1 MDYKEILKEETSLDP
16 VEWDTH
22 RALAHRMVNDVFDF
36 LSSVEKQPVW
46 KKTPDKLKESVR
58 SGLPVAGEPVGSIY
72 DNFRENILPYRKGNI
87 HPRFFSWVEGNGTI
101 TGVLADMLASAM
113 NSNLAIGDHS
123 AVYVEHQ
130 VINWC
135 KEIVGFPASSSGL
148 IVSGGSI
155 ANVTALI
162 VARNAYRNGAI
173 KKSGLK
179 DLEERLVVYCS
190 TETHNCIF
198 KAVETI
204 GIGTDYLKKIPVT
217 ESFQIDVKAL
227 EKQIGIDKEN
237 GLTPFCVI
245 GNAGTVNTG
254 AIDPFDSL
262 SAICKI
268 EKMWLHVDGAIGGVM
283 HLLTEYADQMKGM
296 TEADS
301 IAFDLHKWLY
311 INYEAG
317 CVIIRDANAHKNAF
331 AQPASY
337 LSKHERGLAAGPD
350 SFSSYG
356 LELSRSFKSLKIW
369 MCLKEHGIDKYAKM
383 IRQNIAQAQYMED
396 NIKATSGL
404 ELLTPVTLNI
414 VCYRY
419 NPGSMSMEQ
428 LNQLNKEILMR
439 MHEQGI
445 AAPSYT
451 FLNGNYAIRLSITN
465 HRTVCADLD
474 AVLQG
479 TIELG
484 KKIMTESS
492 SLPYLIVDNQ

>member
-1 MDYKEILKEETSLDP
+1 
-16 VEWDTH
+16 
-22 RALAHRMVNDVFDF
+22 MVDDVFDF
-36 LSSVEKQPVW
+36 LSSVATQPVW
-46 KKTPDKLKESVR
+46 KKTPDKLKESIK
-58 SGLPVAGEPVGSIY
+58 SSLPEEGTSVVAIY
-72 DNFRENILPYRKGNI
+72 EDFRENILPFRKGNI

-173 KKSGLK
+173 KRSGLK
-179 DLEERLVVYCS
+179 DLEEYLVVYCS

-204 GIGTDYLKKIPVT
+204 GIGTDYLRKIPVT
-217 ESFQIDVKAL
+217 ENYQIDLDAL
-227 EKQIGIDKEN
+227 KEQIQNDRKN

-262 SAICKI
+262 SAICKQQN
-268 EKMWLHVDGAIGGVM
+268 MWLHVDGAIGGVL
-283 HLLTEYADQMKGM
+283 HLLPEYAGKLTGM
-296 TEADS
+296 DEADS

-331 AQPASY
+331 SQPASY

-369 MCLKEHGIDKYAKM
+369 MSIKEHGISKYAKM
-383 IRQNIAQAQYMED
+383 IRQNIAQAQYMGEK
-396 NIKATSGL
+396 IKTMRGL
-404 ELLTPVTLNI
+404 ELLTPVALNI

-419 NPGSMSMEQ
+419 NPGNMSQEE

-439 MHEQGI
+439 MHEKAI

-451 FLNGNYAIRLSITN
+451 FLKGNYAIRLSITN
-465 HRTVCADLD
+465 HRTVSADLD

-479 TIELG
+479 TLELG
-484 KKIMTESS
+484 ETIISETSA
-492 SLPYLIVDNQ
+492 VVR

>member
-1 MDYKEILKEETSLDP
+1 MDYKEILKKESSLDP
-16 VEWDTH
+16 EDWEERRV
-22 RALAHRMVNDVFDF
+22 LAHRMVDDIFDF
-36 LSSVEKQPVW
+36 LLSVRKQPVW
-46 KKTPDKLKESVR
+46 TKTPETTKESLSVP
-58 SGLPVAGEPVGSIY
+58 LPETGQSIESVY
-72 DNFRENILPYRKGNI
+72 EEFHKSILPYRKGNI

-101 TGVLADMLASAM
+101 TGMLADMLASAM

-135 KEIVGFPASSSGL
+135 KEMMGFPDTSSGL

-162 VARNAYRNGAI
+162 VARNAYRNGII

-179 DLEERLVVYCS
+179 DLNERLVVYCS
-190 TETHNCIF
+190 TETHNCVF

-204 GIGTDYLKKIPVT
+204 GIGTDYLRKIPVT
-217 ESFQIDVKAL
+217 PDYQINVDTL
-227 EKQIGIDKEN
+227 TKQIEDDRKK

-254 AIDPFDSL
+254 AIDPFEVL
-262 SAICKI
+262 LEICKK
-268 EKMWLHVDGAIGGVM
+268 ESMWLHVDGAIGGVLQ
-283 HLLTEYADQMKGM
+283 LLPEFAGRIKGM
-296 TEADS
+296 NEADS

-317 CVIIRDANAHKNAF
+317 CVIIRDAAAHKNAF

-356 LELSRSFKSLKIW
+356 LELSRSFKSLKVW
-369 MCLKEHGIDKYAKM
+369 MCIKEHGINRYAQL
-383 IRQNIAQAQYMED
+383 IRQNIAQAMYLAD
-396 NIKATSGL
+396 KINATANL

-419 NPGSMSMEQ
+419 NPGSLSQEQ
-428 LNQLNKEILMR
+428 LNDLNKEILMR
-439 MHEQGI
+439 MQEQGI

-451 FLNGNYAIRLSITN
+451 FLNGNYAIRVSITN
-465 HRTVCADLD
+465 HRTVMTDLE
-474 AVLQG
+474 AMIEG

-484 KKIMTESS
+484 KSIK
-492 SLPYLIVDNQ
+492 N